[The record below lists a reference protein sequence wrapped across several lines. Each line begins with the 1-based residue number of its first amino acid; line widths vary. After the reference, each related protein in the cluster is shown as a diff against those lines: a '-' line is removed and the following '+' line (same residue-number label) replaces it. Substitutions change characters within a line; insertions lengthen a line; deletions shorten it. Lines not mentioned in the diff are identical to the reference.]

1 MLCDALLIETRRC
14 SLPDLGFFAVYAS
27 VRFAQNRANDDR
39 MRQSLLFSVCVCQR
53 RKKGTN
59 TGERNG
65 VREYVCMH
73 VWVCER
79 VCVCVCSLKQKKR
92 EGGGERRG
100 WGGGGKLG
108 RDNPLCPSARIY
120 WWASHLSLRCS
131 LLSLSLPYCLLLIAI
146 VQYCKFPLSAHTL
159 WRQRRL
165 KFWTISKR
173 NFVLYSN
180 CR

>member
-39 MRQSLLFSVCVCQR
+39 MRQSLLFSVCVCVR
-53 RKKGTN
+53 
-59 TGERNG
+59 GERKAQTRG
-65 VREYVCMH
+65 KEMELESMCVCMCGC
-73 VWVCER
+73 VN

-100 WGGGGKLG
+100 WGGGKLG

-120 WWASHLSLRCS
+120 WWVSHLSLRCS

>member
-79 VCVCVCSLKQKKR
+79 VCVCVLIKTEK
-92 EGGGERRG
+92 EGGRG
-100 WGGGGKLG
+100 REKGVGGGKLG

-120 WWASHLSLRCS
+120 
-131 LLSLSLPYCLLLIAI
+131 
-146 VQYCKFPLSAHTL
+146 
-159 WRQRRL
+159 
-165 KFWTISKR
+165 
-173 NFVLYSN
+173 
-180 CR
+180 